1 LEALDFSSANK
12 SRLFTPRGDF
22 RGDELDDDD
31 DDDVTDDDDD
41 VEFWRIELAARLKF
55 GGDLKGEVGWQE
67 VRSGLEMA
75 EEEEEEEEAE
85 NTDLDETEKR
95 DRGVAEGESTFL
107 PQGD

>member
-1 LEALDFSSANK
+1 MEALDFSSANK

-22 RGDELDDDD
+22 RGDELDD

-75 EEEEEEEEAE
+75 EEEEEE

-95 DRGVAEGESTFL
+95 DRGVAEGEST
-107 PQGD
+107 